1 MNAKLDIYSDE
12 KISLEH
18 SLRFLHVTTKNVVGV
33 LNRVASLMRR
43 KRYNMEEVSV
53 SFDLEGKAHMIIA
66 IDGRLIDVQHAI
78 KLIRKLYD
86 VYAVEDITHKYNR
99 IYNVVHVEVKD
110 EEVFEKFPMYP
121 ERMVH
126 QENAVQGI
134 FIVSLEETTDFMRFL
149 LEGSY
154 KYSRQILGLI

>member
-1 MNAKLDIYSDE
+1 MNPTLDIYSDE
-12 KISLEH
+12 KLSLEH

-53 SFDLEGKAHMIIA
+53 AFDLEGKAHMIIA

-78 KLIRKLYD
+78 KLVRKLYD

-99 IYNVVHVEVKD
+99 IYNVVHVEVK
-110 EEVFEKFPMYP
+110 EEEEFQQFPSYP
-121 ERMVH
+121 ERIVY
-126 QENAVQGI
+126 QEDCMKGI
-134 FIVSLEETTDFMRFL
+134 FILSLEETTDFMRFL
-149 LEGSY
+149 LEGKY
-154 KYSRQILGLI
+154 NYSRQILGLI